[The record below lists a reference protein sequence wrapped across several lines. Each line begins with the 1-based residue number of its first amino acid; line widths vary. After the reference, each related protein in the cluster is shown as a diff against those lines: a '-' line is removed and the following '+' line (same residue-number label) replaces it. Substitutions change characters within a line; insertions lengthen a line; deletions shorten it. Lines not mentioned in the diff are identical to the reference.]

1 MLICLLCGILVGEI
15 EMTATKLKNKYR
27 GLWYDVYE
35 GMLADLQLNMSQADI
50 EQYKQGNKNCRV
62 ITIAWNAA
70 FLACAEL
77 DKRLAKIST

>member
-1 MLICLLCGILVGEI
+1 
-15 EMTATKLKNKYR
+15 MTATKLKNKYR

-35 GMLADLQLNMSQADI
+35 NMLNDLKNTMSQADI
-50 EQYKQGNKNCRV
+50 VQYKQGNKNCRI

-70 FLACAEL
+70 FIACAEL

>member
-1 MLICLLCGILVGEI
+1 
-15 EMTATKLKNKYR
+15 MTATKLKNKYR

-35 GMLADLQLNMSQADI
+35 NMLNDLQNTMSQADI
-50 EQYKQGNKNCRV
+50 VQYKQGNKNCRI

-70 FLACAEL
+70 FIACAEL